1 MPEEN
6 GKDMSNSPSM
16 IAYEAYT
23 VRDDLY
29 KTHFSSEPMSKFLP
43 KIFSTMTT
51 GLDLTHFEDVSGYE
65 DKTSNMKECEIFYIT
80 RISAKSGK
88 RDEILEKLS
97 ALADWVNK
105 NEDEAYTYLVL
116 KSLDN
121 DDDVRIW
128 ERYGTKKALEA
139 HQSSPEVLRFL
150 ISSKEIIG
158 SMEGRGYIPNG
169 AGWLHR

>member
-1 MPEEN
+1 
-6 GKDMSNSPSM
+6 M

-29 KTHFSSEPMSKFLP
+29 KTHFSSEPMSRFLP
-43 KIFSTMTT
+43 KIFATMTT
-51 GLDLTHFEDVSGYE
+51 GLDLTHFENVSGYE
-65 DKTSNMKECEIFYIT
+65 DKTPNMQECAIFYIT
-80 RISAKSGK
+80 RISAKPGK
-88 RDEILEKLS
+88 RFEILKKLA
-97 ALADWVNK
+97 ALAEWVEK

-121 DDDVRIW
+121 EDDIRIW
-128 ERYGTKKALEA
+128 ERYGTRKGLEA

-150 ISSKEIIG
+150 VSSKEIIG

>member
-23 VRDDLY
+23 ARDDLY
-29 KTHFSSEPMSKFLP
+29 KTHFSSEPMSRFLP
-43 KIFSTMTT
+43 KIFATMTT
-51 GLDLTHFEDVSGYE
+51 GLDLTHFEDVSGYQ
-65 DKTSNMKECEIFYIT
+65 DKTSNMKECDIFYIT
-80 RISAKSGK
+80 RISAKPGK
-88 RDEILEKLS
+88 RVELLEKL
-97 ALADWVNK
+97 AELAKWVEK
-105 NEDEAYTYLVL
+105 NEVDAYTFLVL

-121 DDDVRIW
+121 DDDIRVW
-128 ERYGTKKALEA
+128 ERYGTKRALEE
-139 HQSSPEVLRFL
+139 HQASPEVVRFL